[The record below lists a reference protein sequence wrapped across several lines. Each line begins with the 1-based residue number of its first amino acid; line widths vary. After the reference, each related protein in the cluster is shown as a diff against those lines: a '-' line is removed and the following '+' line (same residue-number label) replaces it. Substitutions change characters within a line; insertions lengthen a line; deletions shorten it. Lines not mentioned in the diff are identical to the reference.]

1 MLRYFVA
8 SQFWLFI
15 TLLLVFGQGTARV
28 NPTYYNVFGI
38 GWLSP
43 AFFWL
48 VVIVCGL
55 ISLSC
60 SIKHRHT
67 LRPPN

>member
-1 MLRYFVA
+1 MLRYFIA

-15 TLLLVFGQGTARV
+15 TLSLVLGQGTARV
-28 NPTYYNVFGI
+28 NPTYYNIFGL

-55 ISLSC
+55 VSLGC
-60 SIKHRHT
+60 SIKHHRT
-67 LRPPN
+67 LKLPD